1 MNYWL
6 VKSEPEAF
14 SWLDLVQLGTDM
26 WNGVRNYQARN
37 NLQAMKLGDKVLFYH
52 SVIKPGVVGIATVSR
67 EHYPDP
73 SEPNDPRWVVVD
85 ITAEQALPQKVTLAA
100 IKANPKLA
108 EMKLIKQSRLSV
120 MPVSKDEYDEILNMA
135 NIITPNN

>member
-6 VKSEPEAF
+6 VKSEPETF
-14 SWLDLVQLGTDM
+14 SWDDLVRLGTDM

-52 SVIKPGVVGIATVSR
+52 SVIKPGVVGLATVSA
-67 EHYPDP
+67 EYYPDP
-73 SEPNDPRWVVVD
+73 TIPEDPRWVAVD
-85 ITAEQALPQKVTLAA
+85 ITADQALPQKVTLAA

-108 EMKLIKQSRLSV
+108 QMQLIKQSRLSV
-120 MPVSKDEYDEILNMA
+120 MAVTPDEYNEVLNMA
-135 NIITPNN
+135 NQ

>member
-6 VKSEPEAF
+6 VKSEPETF
-14 SWLDLVQLGTDM
+14 SWDDLMRLGTDM

-52 SVIKPGVVGIATVSR
+52 SVIKPGVVGLATVSA
-67 EHYPDP
+67 EYYPDP
-73 SEPNDPRWVVVD
+73 TIPEDPRWVAVD
-85 ITAEQALPQKVTLAA
+85 ITADQALPQKVTLAA

-108 EMKLIKQSRLSV
+108 QMQLIKQSRLSV
-120 MPVSKDEYDEILNMA
+120 MAVTPDEYNEVLNMA
-135 NIITPNN
+135 NQ

>member
-6 VKSEPEAF
+6 VKSEPETF
-14 SWLDLVQLGTDM
+14 SWDDLVSLGTDM

-52 SVIKPGVVGIATVSR
+52 SVIKPGVVGLATVSA

-73 SEPNDPRWVVVD
+73 TIPEDPRWVAVD
-85 ITAEQALPQKVTLAA
+85 ITADQALPQKVTLAA

-108 EMKLIKQSRLSV
+108 QMQLIKQSRLSV
-120 MPVSKDEYDEILNMA
+120 MAVTPDEYNEVLNMA
-135 NIITPNN
+135 NQ

>member
-6 VKSEPEAF
+6 VKSEPETF
-14 SWLDLVQLGTDM
+14 SWDDLVRLGTDM

-52 SVIKPGVVGIATVSR
+52 SVIKPGVVGLATVSA
-67 EHYPDP
+67 EYYPDP
-73 SEPNDPRWVVVD
+73 TIPEDPRWVAVD
-85 ITAEQALPQKVTLAA
+85 ITSDQALPQKVTLAA

-108 EMKLIKQSRLSV
+108 QMQLIKQSRLSV
-120 MPVSKDEYDEILNMA
+120 MAVTPDEYNEVLNMA
-135 NIITPNN
+135 NQ

>member
-6 VKSEPEAF
+6 VKSEPETF
-14 SWLDLVQLGTDM
+14 SWDDLVSLGTDM

-52 SVIKPGVVGIATVSR
+52 SVIKPGVVGLATVSA
-67 EHYPDP
+67 EYYPDP
-73 SEPNDPRWVVVD
+73 TIPEDPRWVAVD
-85 ITAEQALPQKVTLAA
+85 ITADQALPQKVTLAA

-108 EMKLIKQSRLSV
+108 QMQLIKQSRLSV
-120 MPVSKDEYDEILNMA
+120 MAVTPDEYNEVLNMA
-135 NIITPNN
+135 NQ